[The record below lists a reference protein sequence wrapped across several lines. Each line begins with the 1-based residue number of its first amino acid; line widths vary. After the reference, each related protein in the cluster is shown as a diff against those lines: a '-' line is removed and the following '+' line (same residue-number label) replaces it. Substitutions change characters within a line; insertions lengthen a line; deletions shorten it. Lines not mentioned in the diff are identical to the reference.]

1 LDPAFLTVDGIFR
14 IFKLDKGR
22 LIIMNHNRK
31 QYQSKIKAL
40 PGGATTVGKL
50 VCIALF
56 ASIGISSLPADDLRE
71 GKILLDRAT
80 EGLFNQSLSSTRLR
94 ELLDRSL
101 QSFGTLQEPCDRD
114 YWRAQVSYLYGFVE
128 QGEESSREAE
138 RRFTEGYELAES
150 ALRCGEFSDGYR
162 LLADTQAQ
170 LLMFNGILYKMN
182 FGPKVR
188 ELAEK
193 ALELNPENIK
203 ALLTLALFYK
213 NAPAI
218 AGGSEKKALELLHGI
233 EKSSGL
239 EPLDRFS
246 VNMWLGIS
254 YAENNDGLLARKYIS
269 QAQEIF
275 PGNTWLQELLTEHS
289 L

>member
-1 LDPAFLTVDGIFR
+1 MKHIL
-14 IFKLDKGR
+14 
-22 LIIMNHNRK
+22 K
-31 QYQSKIKAL
+31 QYQSRSKAFIGS
-40 PGGATTVGKL
+40 PTTVGKL

-56 ASIGISSLPADDLRE
+56 AAIGISSVPADDLRE

-80 EGLFNQSLSSTRLR
+80 EGLFNQTLPSAMLR
-94 ELLDRSL
+94 ELLDRSF
-101 QSFGTLQEPCDRD
+101 QVFGAIQKPCDRD
-114 YWRAQVSYLYGFVE
+114 YWQAQVAYLYGFVE
-128 QGEESSREAE
+128 QGEERSKEAE

-150 ALRCGEFSDGYR
+150 ALSCSEFSDGYR

-170 LLMFNGILYKMN
+170 LLMFNGMLYKMN

-193 ALELNPENIK
+193 ALELDPDNTK
-203 ALLTLALFYK
+203 AWLTLALYYK

-218 AGGSEKKALELLHGI
+218 AGGNEKTALEILHEI
-233 EKSSGL
+233 EKRSVL

-254 YAENNDGLLARKYIS
+254 YAENKNGLLARKYIS

-275 PGNTWLQELLTEHS
+275 PGNTWLEEILTEHS